1 MDELKFTSVADS
13 SQMEHAK
20 KSQELQNAV
29 SPCLPSSRQAARLW
43 AQDLLET
50 AAGAAHRHSSG
61 VLKEAQRPGGL
72 QTKHAVLLS
81 HSLRQTDLVTPLLS
95 VFLNYPFFFFVIQ
108 DYTSGL
114 TENYVGGGFAF
125 GQVPVEF

>member
-29 SPCLPSSRQAARLW
+29 SPRLPSSRQAALFWPRIFWRRQQVLPTDP
-43 AQDLLET
+43 AQE
-50 AAGAAHRHSSG
+50 S
-61 VLKEAQRPGGL
+61 QRPGGL
-72 QTKHAVLLS
+72 QTRRTVLLPR
-81 HSLRQTDLVTPLLS
+81 SLRQTDFITPLLS
-95 VFLNYPFFFFVIQ
+95 VFPNCPFFCFVIQ
-108 DYTSGL
+108 DYNSGL

-125 GQVPVEF
+125 GRVPVEF